1 MVPKIGNS
9 SMSAETIEKML
20 FVTEKLF
27 EKGDYDNAS
36 FRLLLK
42 ITTTHNS

>member
-1 MVPKIGNS
+1 MS
-9 SMSAETIEKML
+9 SETFEKMF

-36 FRLLLK
+36 FRLSGGEPFLISAGL
-42 ITTTHNS
+42 TGLSA